1 MSKLEPT
8 EILSGFFIVFVL
20 VLVIGVGFLD
30 FGFIEAVI
38 HGVVVGLGFVIG
50 SILANVLF
58 LNKD

>member
-1 MSKLEPT
+1 MGKLEPT

-20 VLVIGVGFLD
+20 VLIISMGFLD
-30 FGFIEAVI
+30 FGFIKAVT
-38 HGVVVGLGFVIG
+38 HGGVVALGFVIG